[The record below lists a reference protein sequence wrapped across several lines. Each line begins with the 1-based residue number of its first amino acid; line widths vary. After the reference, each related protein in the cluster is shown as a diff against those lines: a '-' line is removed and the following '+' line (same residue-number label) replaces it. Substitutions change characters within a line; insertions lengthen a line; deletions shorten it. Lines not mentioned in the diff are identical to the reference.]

1 MWGLKKQK
9 WWGLCLKY
17 VKLQVMSKVSLFL
30 FCCAFV
36 SFLSLFAY
44 KLLLFGVKV
53 LLLVQLT
60 LLNTDAEVSAM
71 VSKRVQSRNR
81 VRLCLDLVIM
91 ILLCREIF
99 FTESKK

>member
-1 MWGLKKQK
+1 MLK
-9 WWGLCLKY
+9 
-17 VKLQVMSKVSLFL
+17 V
-30 FCCAFV
+30 
-36 SFLSLFAY
+36 
-44 KLLLFGVKV
+44 LFGVKV

>member
-1 MWGLKKQK
+1 MLRLVLK
-9 WWGLCLKY
+9 
-17 VKLQVMSKVSLFL
+17 V
-30 FCCAFV
+30 
-36 SFLSLFAY
+36 
-44 KLLLFGVKV
+44 LFGVKV

>member
-1 MWGLKKQK
+1 VLRLVLK
-9 WWGLCLKY
+9 
-17 VKLQVMSKVSLFL
+17 V
-30 FCCAFV
+30 
-36 SFLSLFAY
+36 
-44 KLLLFGVKV
+44 LFGVKV

>member
-1 MWGLKKQK
+1 MLK
-9 WWGLCLKY
+9 
-17 VKLQVMSKVSLFL
+17 V
-30 FCCAFV
+30 
-36 SFLSLFAY
+36 
-44 KLLLFGVKV
+44 LFGVKV

-71 VSKRVQSRNR
+71 VSKRVQSWNR
-81 VRLCLDLVIM
+81 VRFCLDLVIM